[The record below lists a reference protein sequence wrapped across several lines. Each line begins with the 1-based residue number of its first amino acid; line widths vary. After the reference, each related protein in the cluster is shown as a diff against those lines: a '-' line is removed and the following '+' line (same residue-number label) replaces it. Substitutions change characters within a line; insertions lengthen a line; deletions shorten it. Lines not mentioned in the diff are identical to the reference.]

1 LHEHFS
7 DPILKY
13 MQRVLFLVNP
23 LMGSKRTKLA
33 AVDRCVWI
41 LRAEDCEAEIR
52 ETLSR
57 DNAAGQAREAVAS
70 GIDTIFACG
79 GDGTVF
85 YVLQGIAGSP
95 AAMGILPLGTGNVLA
110 RNLGLPRDPEA
121 AFRAQRKAIP
131 TEIPLGEV
139 ICGERGWYFTIAAG
153 IGLHAALMN
162 VASSGQAK
170 RIWGRTAYYAGGVG
184 LLLRRNVQPLDVNLT
199 EVSGKICEFRACE
212 LLALRVPVI
221 DGWRTGGELLSP
233 HLRVAAV
240 PHTGRLGLAYAS
252 FHGLVTSRSG
262 EISAAKRRL
271 PCPSYADAAQVVCRP
286 TESFPYKSPL
296 LVQADGEV
304 IGAECA
310 TLRMAQ
316 KRLRL
321 LWPIRRA
328 GF

>member
-1 LHEHFS
+1 
-7 DPILKY
+7 
-13 MQRVLFLVNP
+13 MRRVLFLVNP
-23 LMGSKRTKLA
+23 LMASKRTKLA
-33 AVDRCVWI
+33 AVDRCVRI
-41 LRAEDCEAEIR
+41 LRAEGCEAEVR

-70 GIDTIFACG
+70 GFDTIFACG
-79 GDGTVF
+79 GDGTAF

-95 AAMGILPLGTGNVLA
+95 AALGILPLGTGNVLA

-162 VASSGQAK
+162 VAPSGQAK
-170 RIWGRTAYYAGGVG
+170 RIWGRAVYYAGGVR
-184 LLLRRNVQPLDVNLT
+184 LLLRHYVQPFNVELT
-199 EVSGKICEFRACE
+199 EVSGNIREFRACE
-212 LLALRVPVI
+212 LLALRVAAI
-221 DGWRTGGELLSP
+221 DRWRTGGELLSP

-240 PHTGRLGLAYAS
+240 PHTGRFGLAYAS
-252 FHGLVTSRSG
+252 FHGLVTSRSR

-271 PCPSYADAAQVVCRP
+271 PCPFYADAAQVVFRP
-286 TESFPYKSPL
+286 AERFSYKSPL
-296 LVQADGEV
+296 LLQADGEV
-304 IGAECA
+304 IDAECA

-316 KRLRL
+316 MRLRL

-328 GF
+328 GLT

>member
-1 LHEHFS
+1 
-7 DPILKY
+7 
-13 MQRVLFLVNP
+13 
-23 LMGSKRTKLA
+23 
-33 AVDRCVWI
+33 
-41 LRAEDCEAEIR
+41 
-52 ETLSR
+52 
-57 DNAAGQAREAVAS
+57 
-70 GIDTIFACG
+70 
-79 GDGTVF
+79 
-85 YVLQGIAGSP
+85 
-95 AAMGILPLGTGNVLA
+95 MGILPLGTGNVLA